1 MAGKAVKRRASTP
14 TSHNVTG
21 VDLPP
26 PELWMLARLG
36 EREPMTLASIR
47 GSARRRIGRVA
58 GPVDRDGGGKTGF
71 LLRQGLQEPHHA
83 ADGIHPSANAGDDR
97 AGQGPERDRHQGARG
112 RRKNPDKGRP
122 IVRIAGESP
131 RHHPSLG
138 TIAYWRYPLIAVL
151 TCSMLCSVISR
162 ARCRDDP
169 FWHAGARVRHQT
181 CRSGEW
187 PSTPLRTTGAV
198 LSAPAGAGARPPAGL
213 PISRATD
220 ARASLA
226 HRLSHWAISTDQQLL
241 SRPVARTEGFSS
253 KSRKK
258 TGRRKMQRVLRR
270 ACHAANFS
278 HAIEA
283 YRLSRPLIALIERC
297 YDAHSRRRAGIP
309 TRLKHHWPNP

>member
-1 MAGKAVKRRASTP
+1 
-14 TSHNVTG
+14 
-21 VDLPP
+21 
-26 PELWMLARLG
+26 MLARLG

-71 LLRQGLQEPHHA
+71 LLRQGLPEPHHA

-122 IVRIAGESP
+122 IVLIAGESP
-131 RHHPSLG
+131 RHHPS
-138 TIAYWRYPLIAVL
+138 WHDRVL
-151 TCSMLCSVISR
+151 EV
-162 ARCRDDP
+162 P
-169 FWHAGARVRHQT
+169 VN
-181 CRSGEW
+181 CRSHLLHALFGHFKSSVSRRSVLARRCSRETSNLPFEEW

-226 HRLSHWAISTDQQLL
+226 HRLSHWAISTDQQLYQD
-241 SRPVARTEGFSS
+241 P
-253 KSRKK
+253 
-258 TGRRKMQRVLRR
+258 
-270 ACHAANFS
+270 CAN
-278 HAIEA
+278 
-283 YRLSRPLIALIERC
+283 
-297 YDAHSRRRAGIP
+297 
-309 TRLKHHWPNP
+309 